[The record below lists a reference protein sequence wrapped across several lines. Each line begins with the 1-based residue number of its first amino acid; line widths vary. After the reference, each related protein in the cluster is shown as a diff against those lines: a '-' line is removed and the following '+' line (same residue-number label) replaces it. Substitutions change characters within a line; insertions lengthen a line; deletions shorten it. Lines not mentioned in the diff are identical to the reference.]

1 MPDYFDDDDDSNR
14 DRRRRRQS
22 RDDRDRDG
30 NQLSMD
36 QIKDGMKSGGFLL
49 LFAFVALLVYTSF
62 YRVDASAEGVVLR
75 FGEQVRTVSPGL
87 QMKLPWP
94 IESVYTVPVM
104 KIQSVEF
111 GFQTISADRKTVYAK
126 RNAELDAVADM
137 LTGDL
142 NLAHVEWIVQYQISD
157 SGKSLFNVGG
167 GDGSFYM
174 QQLTKSGINPAIPDT
189 IQDVSETIMRKLV
202 GDRSVDAVL
211 TMGREEIANEAKLEI
226 QKMMDEYDIG
236 VQIVTVKLQTT
247 APPESVKDAF
257 QEVNRARQNKERV
270 VNEAEGE
277 RNRQIPA
284 ARGKRDQMISEAEG
298 YRELNVLETQGLISA
313 FNAKL
318 AEYEKAPEIT
328 KQRLYLE
335 AMEEVL
341 SSVGNKTIID
351 DSVNQMLPILNIGD
365 ATPGNPLR
373 GSK

>member
-1 MPDYFDDDDDSNR
+1 MPDFFDDENFNR
-14 DRRRRRQS
+14 GGRS
-22 RDDRDRDG
+22 RGNRGRNQNPIDG
-30 NQLSMD
+30 
-36 QIKDGMKSGGFLL
+36 IKDGLKSGAFLL
-49 LFAFVALLVYTSF
+49 AFALIAGLVYTSF

-75 FGEQVRTVSPGL
+75 FGEKVRTVSPGL

-142 NLAHVEWIVQYQISD
+142 KNR
-157 SGKSLFNVGG
+157 
-167 GDGSFYM
+167 
-174 QQLTKSGINPAIPDT
+174 
-189 IQDVSETIMRKLV
+189 IQAMLD
-202 GDRSVDAVL
+202 D
-211 TMGREEIANEAKLEI
+211 
-226 QKMMDEYDIG
+226 YDIG

-247 APPESVKDAF
+247 SPPESVKDAF

-284 ARGKRDQMISEAEG
+284 ARGRRDQMISEAEG

-313 FNAKL
+313 FNSKL

-341 SSVGNKTIID
+341 SSVGSKTIID
-351 DSVNQMLPILNIGD
+351 DSVNQMLPILNIGES
-365 ATPGNPLR
+365 TPGNPLR
-373 GSK
+373 GQK

>member
-1 MPDYFDDDDDSNR
+1 MPDYFDDDDDFDRN
-14 DRRRRRQS
+14 RRRHRRS
-22 RDDRDRDG
+22 RNDRND
-30 NQLSMD
+30 NQISID
-36 QIKDGMKSGGFLL
+36 QIKSGLKSGGFLL
-49 LFAFVALLVYTSF
+49 LFGLIAVLVYTSF

-75 FGEQVRTVSPGL
+75 FGKQVRTVSPGL

-94 IESVYTVPVM
+94 IESVYTVPIR

-126 RNAELDAVADM
+126 RNQELDAVADM

-174 QQLTKSGINPAIPDT
+174 QQLTMSGINPAIPDT
-189 IQDVSETIMRKLV
+189 IRDVSETTMRKLV

-211 TMGREEIANEAKLEI
+211 TMGREAIANDAKNEI

-284 ARGKRDQMISEAEG
+284 ARGSRDQMISEAEG
-298 YRELNVLETQGLISA
+298 YRELKTLETQGLISA
-313 FNAKL
+313 FQAKL

-341 SSVGNKTIID
+341 SNVGNKTIID

-365 ATPGNPLR
+365 STPGNPLR
-373 GSK
+373 GKK